1 MAQNKVKAIPMTSI
15 NSDTFTGDY
24 QPINSPNGLPNAC
37 FEIKIVNN
45 STKDVTVSYDGV
57 TDHDYIPTVS
67 GSRSVFQEN
76 ASPASFVANMAQ
88 GTIVYVKATEA
99 GTGFVYL
106 TGYYSPQ

>member
-15 NSDTFTGDY
+15 DSATFTGAY
-24 QPINSPNGLPNAC
+24 QAINPNGLPNSC

-45 STKDVTVSYDGV
+45 STKDITVSYDGV
-57 TDHDYIPTVS
+57 TAHDYIPTIS

-76 ASPASFVANMAQ
+76 AGPASFIANMAQ
-88 GTIVYVKATEA
+88 GTIVYVKSSTT
-99 GTGFVYL
+99 GTGLVYL